1 MAEMAGVL
9 RRDGND
15 VDSSHVEQMLLQL
28 GPGVGNGVVLLH
40 EAAMIHTR
48 FDSDTRIN
56 LDARTERQPVQNS
69 DGTLC
74 ATVLGRPQWGE
85 TSQHS
90 EDALIPRELLEFY
103 QARGPA
109 AFRYLWGQWAVA
121 IWDAPRQRLVLSRGW
136 EGSPRIWTADEE
148 NTLIYATSPTVFGPN
163 VSTLNE
169 LDAQDTRLVR
179 VRQLAA
185 ATV

>member
-9 RRDGND
+9 TQEDGN
-15 VDSSHVEQMLLQL
+15 VDSSYVELLLQRL
-28 GPGVGNGVVLLH
+28 GPGAGNGVVLLR
-40 EAAMIHTR
+40 EAAMIHTWLA
-48 FDSDTRIN
+48 SDT
-56 LDARTERQPVQNS
+56 RTERQLVQNA

-85 TSQHS
+85 SSQCS
-90 EDALIPRELLEFY
+90 QDALIPRELLEFY

-136 EGSPRIWTADEE
+136 AGSPPIWTADEDH
-148 NTLIYATSPTVFGPN
+148 TLIYSTSPTVFGPN
-163 VSTLNE
+163 AQSLNE
-169 LDAQDTRLVR
+169 LDTQDTRLLR
-179 VRQLAA
+179 VRQLAF